1 MREIVG
7 LTHIVEKM
15 VENRLKWFGHVERR
29 LVDDVVRIVDQME
42 ENQIKRG
49 RRRSRK
55 TIRKTII
62 KDLEINELNPIM
74 VYDRTL

>member
-62 KDLEINELNPIM
+62 KDLEINELNPNM

>member
-1 MREIVG
+1 LREIVG

>member
-1 MREIVG
+1 LREIVG

-62 KDLEINELNPIM
+62 KDLEINELNPNM